1 MIRQLGLVGCGLMA
15 GSFALALRQAGLV
28 ERVVAFSPS
37 ERTTRRALELGIID
51 QRADTAAQAAQG
63 SDVVLLGVPVR
74 STQRCLQDI
83 RDHLA
88 PDALLMDV
96 GSTKG
101 DVIAAAQQAL
111 GSHISQF
118 LHAHPI
124 AGKELSGIDHADAA
138 LYQQRITILTPLP
151 TNTPTQ
157 IDRARQLWQ
166 AVGSQVIAMDPTHH
180 DAALAA
186 VSHLPHVIAFA
197 AMHALIDQDH
207 GADFLTVAGPGFRD
221 FSRIAASDPA
231 VWRDI
236 LLSNRSEVLRQSR
249 LFRQAL
255 EQLEHAI
262 ERSDTAA
269 LEHAVS
275 RARDARAAWPGPA
288 GQASTPTALSSKT
301 DDFKP

>member
-15 GSFALALRQAGLV
+15 GSFALALRRAGLV
-28 ERVVAFSPS
+28 QRIVAFSPS
-37 ERTTRRALELGIID
+37 EQTTRRALALGIID
-51 QRADTAAQAAQG
+51 ARADTGAQAVQG
-63 SDVVLLGVPVR
+63 CDVVLLGVPVR
-74 STQRCLQDI
+74 STQACLADI

-101 DVIAAAQQAL
+101 EVIEAAQRAL
-111 GSHISQF
+111 GERLHQF
-118 LHAHPI
+118 LPAHPI
-124 AGKELSGIDHADAA
+124 AGKEQAGIDHADAD
-138 LYQQRITILTPLP
+138 LYRQRVTILTPLP
-151 TNTPTQ
+151 ANTPEQ
-157 IDRARQLWQ
+157 IGLAQQLWQ
-166 AVGSQVIAMDPTHH
+166 AVGSHVVQMDPRQH

-197 AMHALIDQDH
+197 AMQAIMDQTD
-207 GADFLTVAGPGFRD
+207 GADFLAVAGPGFRD
-221 FSRIAASDPA
+221 FSRIAASDPK

-236 LLSNRSEVLRQSR
+236 LLSNRTEVLHQSR

-262 ERSDTAA
+262 EHADAPA
-269 LEHAVS
+269 LEHAVT

-288 GQASTPTALSSKT
+288 GQATEPSAQ
-301 DDFKP
+301 

>member
-1 MIRQLGLVGCGLMA
+1 MIHQLGLVGCGLMA
-15 GSFALALRQAGLV
+15 GSFALALRRAGLV
-28 ERVVAFSPS
+28 KHVVAFSPS

-74 STQRCLQDI
+74 STLSCLQDI

-111 GSHISQF
+111 GSRIGQF
-118 LHAHPI
+118 LPAHPI

-151 TNTPTQ
+151 ANTPAQ
-157 IDRARQLWQ
+157 IERARHVWQ
-166 AVGSQVIAMDPTHH
+166 AVGSQVTTMDPTQH

-207 GADFLTVAGPGFRD
+207 GLDFMAVAGPGFRD
-221 FSRIAASDPA
+221 FSRIAASDPS

-236 LLSNRSEVLRQSR
+236 LLSNRTEVLHQSR

-255 EQLEHAI
+255 EQLEQSI
-262 ERSDTAA
+262 ERSDAQA

-288 GQASTPTALSSKT
+288 GQASTLTPAST
-301 DDFKP
+301 KP

>member
-15 GSFALALRQAGLV
+15 GSFALALRRAGQV

-51 QRADTAAQAAQG
+51 QRADTAAQAAQD

-74 STQRCLQDI
+74 STQACLEAI
-83 RDHLA
+83 RDHLS

-101 DVIAAAQQAL
+101 DVIEAAHQAL
-111 GSHISQF
+111 GSRIGQ
-118 LHAHPI
+118 LLPAHPM

-151 TNTPTQ
+151 SNTPAQ
-157 IDRARQLWQ
+157 IERARLLWQ
-166 AVGSQVIAMDPTHH
+166 AVGSQVTTMDPKQH
-180 DAALAA
+180 DAAMAA

-197 AMHALIDQDH
+197 ALHALIDQNS
-207 GADFLTVAGPGFRD
+207 GTDFMAVAGPGFRD
-221 FSRIAASDPA
+221 FSRIAASDPT

-236 LLSNRSEVLRQSR
+236 LLSNRAEVLHQSR

-255 EQLEHAI
+255 EQLEQAI
-262 ERSDTAA
+262 EQSDGAA
-269 LEHAVS
+269 IEAAVA
-275 RARDARAAWPGPA
+275 RARDARVAWPGPA
-288 GQASTPTALSSKT
+288 GQALAPSAP
-301 DDFKP
+301 

>member
-15 GSFALALRQAGLV
+15 GSFALALRRAGLV

-51 QRADTAAQAAQG
+51 QRAESAAQAVSG

-74 STQRCLQDI
+74 STHACLSEL

-101 DVIAAAQQAL
+101 DVIEAAQQAL
-111 GSHISQF
+111 GPRLGQF
-118 LHAHPI
+118 LPAHPI
-124 AGKELSGIDHADAA
+124 AGKELSGIDHADVE
-138 LYQQRITILTPLP
+138 LYRQRITILTPLP
-151 TNTPTQ
+151 SNTTSQ
-157 IDRARQLWQ
+157 IERARSLWQ
-166 AVGSQVIAMDPTHH
+166 AVGSRVIQMDPQRH

-197 AMHALIDQDH
+197 AMHALINQAD
-207 GADFLTVAGPGFRD
+207 GADFMAVAGPGFRD
-221 FSRIAASDPA
+221 FTRIAASDPN

-236 LLSNRSEVLRQSR
+236 LLSNRTEVLRQSQ

-262 ERSDTAA
+262 EQSDSAA
-269 LEHAVS
+269 LEQAVT
-275 RARDARAAWPGPA
+275 RARDARTAWPGPA
-288 GQASTPTALSSKT
+288 GHAASTSTP
-301 DDFKP
+301 

>member
-15 GSFALALRQAGLV
+15 GSFALALRRSGQV

-51 QRADTAAQAAQG
+51 QRADSAAQAVQG

-74 STQRCLQDI
+74 STHSCLADI

-101 DVIAAAQQAL
+101 DVIDAAQRAL
-111 GSHISQF
+111 GSRITQF
-118 LHAHPI
+118 LPAHPI
-124 AGKELSGIDHADAA
+124 AGKELAGIDHADAR
-138 LYQQRITILTPLP
+138 LYQHRVTILTPLP
-151 TNTPTQ
+151 SNTPAQ
-157 IDRARQLWQ
+157 IDLARQLWL
-166 AVGSQVIAMDPTHH
+166 AVGSQVILMDPKQH

-197 AMHALIDQDH
+197 ALHALLDQA
-207 GADFLTVAGPGFRD
+207 GGTDFMAVAGPGFRD

-236 LLSNRSEVLRQSR
+236 LLSNRTEVLHQSR

-255 EQLEHAI
+255 EQLEQAI
-262 ERSDTAA
+262 EQSDADA
-269 LEHAVS
+269 LEKAVA

-288 GQASTPTALSSKT
+288 GQSPAASAS
-301 DDFKP
+301 

>member
-15 GSFALALRQAGLV
+15 GSFALALRRSGQV

-51 QRADTAAQAAQG
+51 QRADSAAQAVLG

-74 STQRCLQDI
+74 STHSCLADI

-101 DVIAAAQQAL
+101 DVIDAAQRAL
-111 GSHISQF
+111 GSRITQF
-118 LHAHPI
+118 LPAHPI
-124 AGKELSGIDHADAA
+124 AGKELAGIDHADAA
-138 LYQQRITILTPLP
+138 LYQHRVTILTPLP
-151 TNTPTQ
+151 SNTPAQ
-157 IDRARQLWQ
+157 IDLARQLWL
-166 AVGSQVIAMDPTHH
+166 AVGSQVILMDPKQH

-197 AMHALIDQDH
+197 AVHALLDQA
-207 GADFLTVAGPGFRD
+207 GGTDFMAVAGPGFRD

-236 LLSNRSEVLRQSR
+236 LLSNRTEVLHQSR

-255 EQLEHAI
+255 EQLEQAI
-262 ERSDTAA
+262 EQSDADA
-269 LEHAVS
+269 LEKAVA

-288 GQASTPTALSSKT
+288 GQSPAASAS
-301 DDFKP
+301 

>member
-1 MIRQLGLVGCGLMA
+1 MIHQLGLVGCGLMA
-15 GSFALALRQAGLV
+15 GSFALALRRAGLV

-37 ERTTRRALELGIID
+37 ERTTRRAVEMGIID
-51 QRADTAAQAAQG
+51 QRADTAAQAVHG

-74 STQRCLQDI
+74 STQACLQDI

-101 DVIAAAQQAL
+101 DVIQAAQRAL
-111 GSHISQF
+111 GSRIGQF
-118 LHAHPI
+118 LPAHPM
-124 AGKELSGIDHADAA
+124 AGKELSGIDHADAG

-151 TNTPTQ
+151 GNTPAQ
-157 IDRARQLWQ
+157 IERARQLWQ
-166 AVGSQVIAMDPTHH
+166 AVGSQVTHMDPTQH
-180 DAALAA
+180 DAAMAA

-197 AMHALIDQDH
+197 AMHALIDQDG
-207 GADFLTVAGPGFRD
+207 GAAFMAVGGPGFRD

-236 LLSNRSEVLRQSR
+236 LLSNRAEVLHQSR

-255 EQLEHAI
+255 QQLEQAI
-262 ERSDTAA
+262 EQSDPAA
-269 LEHAVS
+269 LETAVS

-288 GQASTPTALSSKT
+288 GQALPTSAQ
-301 DDFKP
+301 

>member
-15 GSFALALRQAGLV
+15 GSFALALRRAGRV

-37 ERTTRRALELGIID
+37 ERTTQRALELGIID
-51 QRADTAAQAAQG
+51 QRADTAAQAAQD

-74 STQRCLQDI
+74 STQRCLEDI
-83 RDHLA
+83 RDHLS

-101 DVIAAAQQAL
+101 DVIEAAQRAL
-111 GSHISQF
+111 GSRIGQ
-118 LHAHPI
+118 LLPAHPM
-124 AGKELSGIDHADAA
+124 AGKESSGIDHADAA

-151 TNTPTQ
+151 SNTPAQ
-157 IDRARQLWQ
+157 IERARLLWQ
-166 AVGSQVIAMDPTHH
+166 AVGSQVTTMDPKQH
-180 DAALAA
+180 DAAMAA

-197 AMHALIDQDH
+197 ALHALIDQRN
-207 GADFLTVAGPGFRD
+207 GADFMAVAGPGFRD

-236 LLSNRSEVLRQSR
+236 LLSNRDEVLHQSR

-255 EQLEHAI
+255 EQLEQAI
-262 ERSDTAA
+262 EQSDGAA
-269 LEHAVS
+269 IEAAVA

-288 GQASTPTALSSKT
+288 GQSLTPSV
-301 DDFKP
+301 P

>member
-15 GSFALALRQAGLV
+15 GSFALALRRAGLV

-51 QRADTAAQAAQG
+51 QRADTAPQAVQG

-74 STQRCLQDI
+74 STQSCLADI

-101 DVIAAAQQAL
+101 DVIEAAERAL
-111 GSHISQF
+111 GSRIGQF
-118 LHAHPI
+118 LPAHPI
-124 AGKELSGIDHADAA
+124 AGKELSGIDHADVE
-138 LYQQRITILTPLP
+138 LYRQRVTILTPLP
-151 TNTPTQ
+151 TNTPAQ
-157 IDRARQLWQ
+157 IERARALWQ
-166 AVGSQVIAMDPTHH
+166 AVGSQVIQMDPKQH

-197 AMHALIDQDH
+197 AVHALVDQAG
-207 GADFLTVAGPGFRD
+207 GADFMAVAGPGFRD
-221 FSRIAASDPA
+221 FSRIAASDPH

-236 LLSNRSEVLRQSR
+236 LLSNRTELLHQSR

-255 EQLEHAI
+255 EQLEQAI
-262 ERSDTAA
+262 EQSDGAA
-269 LEHAVS
+269 LEHAVA

-288 GQASTPTALSSKT
+288 GLPPTSSAS
-301 DDFKP
+301 

>member
-15 GSFALALRQAGLV
+15 GSFALALRRAGLV
-28 ERVVAFSPS
+28 ERIVAYSPS
-37 ERTTRRALELGIID
+37 ERTTRRALELGVID
-51 QRADTAAQAAQG
+51 QRAHTAVQAVSH

-74 STQRCLQDI
+74 STQACLEEI

-101 DVIAAAQQAL
+101 DVIEAAKHAL
-111 GSHISQF
+111 GKRLGQF
-118 LHAHPI
+118 LPAHPI
-124 AGKELSGIDHADAA
+124 AGKELAGIDHADVE
-138 LYQQRITILTPLP
+138 LYRQRVTILTPLP
-151 TNTPTQ
+151 DNTPAQ
-157 IDRARQLWQ
+157 IELARQLWQ
-166 AVGSQVIAMDPTHH
+166 AVGSQVIQMDPQQH

-197 AMHALIDQDH
+197 AVHALIDQAH
-207 GADFLTVAGPGFRD
+207 GADFMAVAGPGFRD
-221 FSRIAASDPA
+221 FSRIAASDPN

-236 LLSNRSEVLRQSR
+236 LLSNRTEVLHQSR

-255 EQLEHAI
+255 AQLELAI
-262 ERSDTAA
+262 EQSNGAA
-269 LEHAVS
+269 LEQAVA

-288 GQASTPTALSSKT
+288 GQPASSAK
-301 DDFKP
+301 

>member
-111 GSHISQF
+111 GSHIGQF
-118 LHAHPI
+118 LPAHPI

-138 LYQQRITILTPLP
+138 LYQQRITILTPLSS
-151 TNTPTQ
+151 NTPTQ
-157 IDRARQLWQ
+157 IDRASQLWQ
-166 AVGSQVIAMDPTHH
+166 AVGSQVITMDPTHH

-186 VSHLPHVIAFA
+186 VS
-197 AMHALIDQDH
+197 LIDQDH

-236 LLSNRSEVLRQSR
+236 LLSNRTEVLRQSR

-288 GQASTPTALSSKT
+288 GQASTPTALSSQT

>member
-15 GSFALALRQAGLV
+15 GSFALALRRAGQV

-51 QRADTAAQAAQG
+51 QRADSAAQAVQG

-74 STQRCLQDI
+74 STHSCLADI

-101 DVIAAAQQAL
+101 DVIDAAQRAL
-111 GSHISQF
+111 GSRITQF
-118 LHAHPI
+118 LPAHPI
-124 AGKELSGIDHADAA
+124 AGKELAGIDHADAG
-138 LYQQRITILTPLP
+138 LYQHRVTILTPLP
-151 TNTPTQ
+151 SNTPAQ
-157 IDRARQLWQ
+157 IDLARQLWL
-166 AVGSQVIAMDPTHH
+166 AVGSQVILMDPKQH

-197 AMHALIDQDH
+197 AVHALLDQA
-207 GADFLTVAGPGFRD
+207 GGTDFMAVAGPGFRD

-236 LLSNRSEVLRQSR
+236 LLSNRTEVLHQSR

-255 EQLEHAI
+255 EQLEQAI
-262 ERSDTAA
+262 EQSDADA
-269 LEHAVS
+269 LEKAVA

-288 GQASTPTALSSKT
+288 GQTASPLAK
-301 DDFKP
+301 

>member
-15 GSFALALRQAGLV
+15 GSFALALRRSGQV

-51 QRADTAAQAAQG
+51 QRADTAVQAVQG

-74 STQRCLQDI
+74 STHSCLADI

-101 DVIAAAQQAL
+101 DVIDAAQRAL
-111 GSHISQF
+111 GSRITQF
-118 LHAHPI
+118 LPAHPI
-124 AGKELSGIDHADAA
+124 AGKELAGIDHADAG
-138 LYQQRITILTPLP
+138 LYQHRVTILTPLP
-151 TNTPTQ
+151 SNTPAQ
-157 IDRARQLWQ
+157 IDLARQLWL
-166 AVGSQVIAMDPTHH
+166 AVGSQVILMDPKQH

-197 AMHALIDQDH
+197 ALHALLDQA
-207 GADFLTVAGPGFRD
+207 GGTDFMAVAGPGFRD

-236 LLSNRSEVLRQSR
+236 LLSNRTEVLHQSR

-255 EQLEHAI
+255 EQLEQAI
-262 ERSDTAA
+262 EQSDADA
-269 LEHAVS
+269 LEKAVA

-288 GQASTPTALSSKT
+288 GQSPAASAS
-301 DDFKP
+301 

>member
-15 GSFALALRQAGLV
+15 GSFALALRRAGLV
-28 ERVVAFSPS
+28 ERIVAYSPS
-37 ERTTRRALELGIID
+37 ERTTRRALELGVID
-51 QRADTAAQAAQG
+51 QRALTAVQAVSH

-74 STQRCLQDI
+74 STQACLEEI

-101 DVIAAAQQAL
+101 DVIEAAKHAL
-111 GSHISQF
+111 GKRLGQF
-118 LHAHPI
+118 LPAHPI
-124 AGKELSGIDHADAA
+124 AGKELAGIDHADVE
-138 LYQQRITILTPLP
+138 LYRQRVTILTPLP
-151 TNTPTQ
+151 DNTSAQ
-157 IDRARQLWQ
+157 IELARQLWQ
-166 AVGSQVIAMDPTHH
+166 AVGSQVIQMDPQQH

-197 AMHALIDQDH
+197 AVHALIDQAH
-207 GADFLTVAGPGFRD
+207 GADFMAVAGPGFRD
-221 FSRIAASDPA
+221 FSRIAASDPN

-236 LLSNRSEVLRQSR
+236 LLSNRTEVLHQSR

-255 EQLEHAI
+255 AQLELAI
-262 ERSDTAA
+262 EQSDGAA
-269 LEHAVS
+269 LEQAVA

-288 GQASTPTALSSKT
+288 GQPASSAK
-301 DDFKP
+301 

>member
-15 GSFALALRQAGLV
+15 GSFALALRRARQV

-37 ERTTRRALELGIID
+37 ERTTRRALELGMID
-51 QRADTAAQAAQG
+51 QRADSAAQAVQG

-74 STQRCLQDI
+74 STHSCLADI

-101 DVIAAAQQAL
+101 DVIDAAQRAL
-111 GSHISQF
+111 GSRITQF
-118 LHAHPI
+118 LPAHPI
-124 AGKELSGIDHADAA
+124 AGKELAGIDHADAG
-138 LYQQRITILTPLP
+138 LYQHRVTILTPLP
-151 TNTPTQ
+151 SNTPAQ
-157 IDRARQLWQ
+157 IDLARQLWL
-166 AVGSQVIAMDPTHH
+166 AVGSQVILMDPKQH

-197 AMHALIDQDH
+197 AVHALLDQA
-207 GADFLTVAGPGFRD
+207 GGTDFMAVAGPGFRD

-236 LLSNRSEVLRQSR
+236 LLSNRTEVLHQSR

-255 EQLEHAI
+255 EQLEQAI
-262 ERSDTAA
+262 EQSDAAA
-269 LEHAVS
+269 LEKAVA

-288 GQASTPTALSSKT
+288 GQSPAASAS
-301 DDFKP
+301 

>member
-15 GSFALALRQAGLV
+15 GSFALALRRAGLV

-51 QRADTAAQAAQG
+51 QRAETATQAVKD

-74 STQRCLQDI
+74 STHACLEDI
-83 RDHLA
+83 RDHLL
-88 PDALLMDV
+88 PNALLMDV

-101 DVIAAAQQAL
+101 DVIDAAQHSL
-111 GSHISQF
+111 GSRIGQF
-118 LHAHPI
+118 LPAHPI
-124 AGKELSGIDHADAA
+124 AGKELSGIDHADVE
-138 LYQQRITILTPLP
+138 LYRQRVTILTPLP
-151 TNTPTQ
+151 NNTPAQ
-157 IDRARQLWQ
+157 IELARQLWQ
-166 AVGSQVIAMDPTHH
+166 AVGSQVIQMDPQQH

-197 AMHALIDQDH
+197 AVHALIDQAH
-207 GADFLTVAGPGFRD
+207 GADFMAVAGPGFRD
-221 FSRIAASDPA
+221 FSRIAASDPN

-236 LLSNRSEVLRQSR
+236 LLSNRTEVLHQSR

-255 EQLEHAI
+255 AQLELAI
-262 ERSDTAA
+262 EQSDGAA
-269 LEHAVS
+269 LEQAVA

-288 GQASTPTALSSKT
+288 GQPASSAK
-301 DDFKP
+301 